1 MYYLL
6 ITCLVD
12 NVLTL
17 YGEIAHWSVVGVER
31 LRLSARGTLLQF
43 KMRAYLLKR
52 IEGVVSRSL
61 PKRAF
66 KYLSRFVKS
75 VVRNTVCAFVDPLSY
90 LLLFQV
96 GSLPNLLRFWT
107 KEVKR

>member
-1 MYYLL
+1 M
-6 ITCLVD
+6 
-12 NVLTL
+12 
-17 YGEIAHWSVVGVER
+17 
-31 LRLSARGTLLQF
+31 
-43 KMRAYLLKR
+43 
-52 IEGVVSRSL
+52 VSRGSGTVEAWCSRDFAVIKKVSL
-61 PKRAF
+61 FAGKERRGSESKRAF

>member
-1 MYYLL
+1 MVSRRSGTVKAWCSKDFAVIQNASLFA
-6 ITCLVD
+6 
-12 NVLTL
+12 
-17 YGEIAHWSVVGVER
+17 EKER
-31 LRLSARGTLLQF
+31 
-43 KMRAYLLKR
+43 RASESSLLKR
-52 IEGVVSRSL
+52 T
-61 PKRAF
+61 F